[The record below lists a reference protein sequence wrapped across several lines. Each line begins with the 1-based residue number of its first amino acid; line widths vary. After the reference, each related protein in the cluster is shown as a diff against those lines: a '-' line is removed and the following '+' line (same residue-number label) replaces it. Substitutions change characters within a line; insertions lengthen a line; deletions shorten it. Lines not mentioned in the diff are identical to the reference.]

1 MITTTN
7 TIYFEIDNISPLCQ
21 MKIYKQKKFQLK
33 KTKQKKT
40 KTRGPIHVEVSILTC
55 IHDLHF
61 TFIF

>member
-33 KTKQKKT
+33 KKTKKQKQKPEA
-40 KTRGPIHVEVSILTC
+40 R
-55 IHDLHF
+55 F
-61 TFIF
+61 M